1 MIAPPG
7 SARKGFVRGKKSK
20 IGGPNSAPSRP
31 IDLRTKLRQF

>member
-20 IGGPNSAPSRP
+20 SAGRTHAPSR
-31 IDLRTKLRQF
+31 L